1 MLMLTVALLFLFL
14 VIFGVPLYFAFGA
27 AAAAACI
34 LGDMPLQ
41 VIAQRLM
48 IGMDSFALLAIPGF
62 ILVGEIMCQ
71 GGISRRAV
79 DFSNS
84 LIGHFTGGL
93 SMVAVLTGMIMGG
106 ISGSAVADTAA
117 VGSVLV
123 PSMEQEN
130 YPRDFSAAVVG
141 TAGPLGNIIPPS
153 IPMIVYSMT
162 SGLSLLS
169 LFLAGYIPGM
179 MIGIGLMIFCYL
191 IAKKR
196 KYGRAHRG
204 GFSWRHVWVTFKRS
218 ILATL
223 TPIII
228 VGGILTGVFTPTES
242 AMIGVLYSLIVAI
255 HIYKEMSWRDM
266 PQVLLDSAKAT
277 TKVVIIIAGASV
289 FSYISINE
297 GVPALFQ
304 DFMFSISTNKWV
316 VLIVLNIILLFVG
329 LLIDILVATVI
340 LVPVLMPLGEAL
352 GFDPLHIAMIFV
364 MNMSI
369 GLLTP
374 PVGYCLF
381 VSSAIAKVSVERV
394 ALRSVP
400 IVLTMLGILF
410 LINVFPQ
417 LTLLVPDLVLK

>member
-1 MLMLTVALLFLFL
+1 MLMLTVALVFIFL
-14 VIFGVPLYFAFGA
+14 VVLGMPLFFAFGVSA
-27 AAAAACI
+27 SLACI
-34 LGDMPLQ
+34 FGGLPLEI
-41 VIAQRLM
+41 IAQRLF

-71 GGISRRAV
+71 GGISKRAV
-79 DFSNS
+79 DFSNA
-84 LIGHFTGGL
+84 LIGHLTGGL

-117 VGSVLV
+117 VASVLV
-123 PSMEQEN
+123 PSMEEED

-179 MIGIGLMIFCYL
+179 MIGVGLMILCYF

-196 KYGRAHRG
+196 GYGRRSNQ
-204 GFSWRHVWVTFKRS
+204 FTWNRVVVTFRRS
-218 ILATL
+218 ILAIL
-223 TPIII
+223 TPLII
-228 VGGILTGVFTPTES
+228 VGGILTGIFTPTES
-242 AMIGVLYSLIVAI
+242 AMIGVVYCLIVAI
-255 HIYKEMSWRDM
+255 HIYKEMTWRDM
-266 PQVLLDSAKAT
+266 PRVLLESAKGTA
-277 TKVVIIIAGASV
+277 KVVIIIAGASV

-297 GVPALFQ
+297 GVPDMFQ
-304 DFMFSISTNKWV
+304 DFMFRISENRWV
-316 VLIVLNIILLFVG
+316 ILLILNLILLFVG

-340 LVPVLMPLGEAL
+340 LVPVLMPLSAAM
-352 GFDPLHIAMIFV
+352 GFNDLHIAMIFI

-381 VSSAIAKVSVERV
+381 VSSAIARVPVEKV
-394 ALRSVP
+394 ALRAVP
-400 IVLTMLGILF
+400 VVLTMLGILL
-410 LINVFPQ
+410 LINLFPQ
-417 LTLLVPDLVLK
+417 LTLFIPNLLQ

>member
-1 MLMLTVALLFLFL
+1 MMMLIVALVFFVL
-14 VIFGVPLYFAFGA
+14 VILGMPLYFAFGISASIACLA
-27 AAAAACI
+27 AG
-34 LGDMPLQ
+34 LPLE

-48 IGMDSFALLAIPGF
+48 IGMDSFVLLAIPGF
-62 ILVGEIMCQ
+62 VLVGEIMCQ

-79 DFSNS
+79 DFSNA
-84 LIGHFTGGL
+84 LIGHLRGGL

-117 VGSVLV
+117 VASVMV
-123 PSMEQEN
+123 PAMEEEK

-162 SGLSLLS
+162 SGLSLLK

-179 MIGIGLMIFCYL
+179 MIGVGLMILCYF
-191 IAKKR
+191 IAKR
-196 KYGRAHRG
+196 KGYGSTSLKFTWDR
-204 GFSWRHVWVTFKRS
+204 VVVTFRRS
-218 ILATL
+218 VLAIL
-223 TPIII
+223 TPLII

-242 AMIGVLYSLIVAI
+242 AMVGVVYSLIVAI
-255 HIYKEMSWRDM
+255 WVYKEMTWNQL
-266 PQVLLDSAKAT
+266 PKVILDSAKGTA
-277 TKVVIIIAGASV
+277 KVVIIIAGATV

-297 GVPALFQ
+297 GLPDIFQ
-304 DFMFSISTNKWV
+304 DFMMGISENKWV
-316 VLIVLNIILLFVG
+316 ILLVLNLILLGVG

-340 LVPVLMPLGEAL
+340 IVPMLMPLGSAL
-352 GFDPLHIAMIFV
+352 GIDPLHMAMIFV

-381 VSSAIAKVSVERV
+381 ISSAIAGVPVERV
-394 ALRSVP
+394 AWKSVP
-400 IVLTMLGILF
+400 IILTMIGILF

-417 LTLLVPDLVLK
+417 LTLFVPNLFR